1 MLAIYGRVSPRRE
14 GRVRIVPV
22 TREAILAN
30 HFLLRHLRPEE
41 LHRLAAASTI
51 AHYPA
56 HKTIFH
62 RGDPGDSL
70 MAVLSGHVKICTYS
84 VNGKELTLN
93 IIEQGGLF
101 GEIAVLDGQTRS
113 ADAVAIGDTELLVL
127 ERRRLMP
134 FLTGDP
140 EIAARLIGVLC
151 QRVRQASEQL
161 EDALL
166 RDAPSRLARCLLRL
180 SKALGAPDGTGV
192 RLSVKLSQQQ
202 LGSLTGISRE
212 ITNKYIVEWTRA
224 GYLTVTNGFIR
235 IEDPEVFRDLSD
247 ADV

>member
-1 MLAIYGRVSPRRE
+1 
-14 GRVRIVPV
+14 VPV

-41 LHRLAAASTI
+41 LRRLAAASTI

-56 HKTIFH
+56 QKTIFH

-84 VNGKELTLN
+84 VSGKELTLN

-113 ADAVAIGDTELLVL
+113 ADAVAIGDTALLVL

-140 EIAARLIGVLC
+140 EIAARLIEVLC

-180 SKALGAPDGTGV
+180 TKALGVPDGTGV

-235 IEDPEVFRDLSD
+235 IEDPEVLRDLSE